1 MLVTLSFATFRS
13 QRVLCSQVDVTVVD
27 SVTNQFVTAKD
38 IEQHV
43 YTLKRE
49 IMGEPIEQINTL
61 TIENSLKKMP
71 AIESVEAYVN
81 VEGILHIQVEQRT
94 PIVRVVNKKGQ
105 SYYLDAKGYI
115 IPLQDDYTPLV
126 LVANGHIVEHFEWQ
140 RQTTIFD
147 ENLQKNQNKTLH
159 EIYRMALF
167 IDDNPFWKKQIEQ
180 LYVNS
185 KQEYELIPRVGAH
198 LILLGEAD
206 EFDRQLDQ
214 LWAFY
219 QQGLNNV
226 GWNRYEIIN
235 LKFRNQIV
243 CTKK

>member
-1 MLVTLSFATFRS
+1 
-13 QRVLCSQVDVTVVD
+13 
-27 SVTNQFVTAKD
+27 
-38 IEQHV
+38 
-43 YTLKRE
+43 
-49 IMGEPIEQINTL
+49 
-61 TIENSLKKMP
+61 
-71 AIESVEAYVN
+71 
-81 VEGILHIQVEQRT
+81 
-94 PIVRVVNKKGQ
+94 
-105 SYYLDAKGYI
+105 
-115 IPLQDDYTPLV
+115 
-126 LVANGHIVEHFEWQ
+126 
-140 RQTTIFD
+140 
-147 ENLQKNQNKTLH
+147 
-159 EIYRMALF
+159 MALF